1 MMTNEEKLK
10 KQLRAAMIA
19 LARIQGKV
27 FDLSY
32 LIEEEG
38 LDVQHAFDSLAE
50 WITITDGKVQNTIR
64 LIEEEY
70 KEADND

>member
-1 MMTNEEKLK
+1 MTNEKKLK
-10 KQLRAAMIA
+10 KQLQAAMIA
-19 LARIQGKV
+19 LARIQDKV

-38 LDVQHAFDSLAE
+38 LDARYAFDSLAE
-50 WITITDGKVQNTIR
+50 WITITDGKVQNTIG

-70 KEADND
+70 EEADND